1 MVDPA
6 AISSASTAFL
16 GEYVNTE
23 RQPDQIDVAR
33 LAGVSVGSVSTAIN
47 RPNLVSEAMR
57 RRVQA
62 AIDELGYVPNRSA
75 ATLRRG
81 GASRVLG
88 LIIPEVTNAFY
99 AAIADAVVDAAD
111 KHNYAVSLCVTHEDP
126 ARERRHFELLAQQ
139 RAAGALVVP
148 INPEAERLAMLRSIG
163 THIVLVD
170 RLIDTAQGC
179 SVAVDDVHGGNLA
192 VEHLLSTP
200 GTGITL
206 INGHHSIKQ
215 CRDRHEGSLTA
226 LRQAGHAAGDLVEIT
241 VDEMT
246 VEAGIAAAEQILKS
260 GAPRRIFCI
269 NDQLATGVL
278 EGLSRHGVI
287 APRDARVIGY
297 GDLGLDGRH
306 ALSTIG
312 QPKHS
317 MGLHA
322 VELLLDEL
330 DDGSGHT
337 HSAKVIPPH
346 LIVRES
352 TVPRH

>member
-1 MVDPA
+1 
-6 AISSASTAFL
+6 
-16 GEYVNTE
+16 
-23 RQPDQIDVAR
+23 
-33 LAGVSVGSVSTAIN
+33 
-47 RPNLVSEAMR
+47 MR

-111 KHNYAVSLCVTHEDP
+111 THNYAVSLCVTHEDP

-139 RAAGALVVP
+139 RAAGALVAP
-148 INPEAERLAMLRSIG
+148 INPEGERLAMLRSIG
-163 THIVLVD
+163 THIILVD
-170 RLIDTAQGC
+170 RLIDTAKGC
-179 SVAVDDVHGGNLA
+179 SVAVDDVHGGRLA
-192 VEHLLSTP
+192 VEHLLRGS
-200 GTGITL
+200 GAGITL
-206 INGHHSIKQ
+206 INGHHSITQ
-215 CRDRHEGSLTA
+215 CRDRHQGSVQA
-226 LRQAGHAAGDLVEIT
+226 LRRAGHPERELVEFI

-246 VEAGIAAAEQILKS
+246 VESGIAAAEWLLDS

-278 EGLSRHGVI
+278 EGLSRRGVS
-287 APRDARVIGY
+287 APGGAHVIGY

-312 QPKHS
+312 QPKHAL
-317 MGLHA
+317 GVQA

-330 DDGSGHT
+330 NDGANHV
-337 HSAKVIPPH
+337 HSAKVMPPF
-346 LIVRES
+346 LIERES
-352 TVPRH
+352 TALTA

>member
-1 MVDPA
+1 MPN
-6 AISSASTAFL
+6 
-16 GEYVNTE
+16 G

-33 LAGVSVGSVSTAIN
+33 LAGVSVGSVSTTIN
-47 RPNLVSEAMR
+47 RPDMVSERMR
-57 RRVQA
+57 ERVQA

-99 AAIADAVVDAAD
+99 AAIVDAVSDAAD
-111 KHNYAVSLCVTHEDP
+111 RQGYAVSLCVSHEDP

-139 RAAGALVVP
+139 RAAGALIAP
-148 INPEAERLAMLRSIG
+148 ITLEGERLARLQSIG
-163 THIVLVD
+163 TRIVLID
-170 RLIDTAQGC
+170 RHLDVERGC
-179 SVAVDDVHGGNLA
+179 SVAVDDVRGGFLA
-192 VEHLLSTP
+192 VDHLLSTP
-200 GTGITL
+200 GRGIAL
-206 INGHHSIKQ
+206 VNGPHSILQ
-215 CRDRHEGSLTA
+215 CEDRWSGSVAA
-226 LRQAGHAAGDLVEIT
+226 LRAAGGSEDDLMEIT

-246 VEAGIAAAEQILKS
+246 VAAGVRAAFEILDR
-260 GAPRRIFCI
+260 GGPRRVFCI

-278 EGLSRHGVI
+278 EGFSRRGVTVPD
-287 APRDARVIGY
+287 AARVIGY

-312 QPKHS
+312 QPKHAL
-317 MGLHA
+317 GERA

-330 DDGSGHT
+330 EAGAEHT
-337 HSAKVIPPH
+337 HSAQIFEPY

-352 TVPRH
+352 TSA

>member
-1 MVDPA
+1 V
-6 AISSASTAFL
+6 S
-16 GEYVNTE
+16 TE

-47 RPNLVSEAMR
+47 RPDMVSEAMR

-75 ATLRRG
+75 ASLRRG
-81 GASRVLG
+81 GTSHVLG

-148 INPEAERLAMLRSIG
+148 INPEAERLSMLRSIG

-170 RLIDTAQGC
+170 RLIDTAHGC
-179 SVAVDDVHGGNLA
+179 SIAVDDVHGGRLA

-200 GTGITL
+200 GDGITL
-206 INGHHSIKQ
+206 INGHHSITQ
-215 CRDRHEGSLTA
+215 CRDRHNGSVAA
-226 LRQAGHAAGDLVEIT
+226 LQQAGHSDRDLVEIT

-246 VEAGIAAAEQILKS
+246 VEAGIAVAEKILIS

-278 EGLSRHGVI
+278 EGLSRHGVT

-297 GDLGLDGRH
+297 GDLGIDGRH

-317 MGLHA
+317 LGVSA

-330 DDGSGHT
+330 NDGANHK
-337 HSAKVIPPH
+337 HSATVITPE
-346 LIVRES
+346 LIARES
-352 TVPRH
+352 TAPSR

>member
-1 MVDPA
+1 VD
-6 AISSASTAFL
+6 
-16 GEYVNTE
+16 TE

-47 RPNLVSEAMR
+47 RPDLVSEKMR
-57 RRVQA
+57 ARVQA

-88 LIIPEVTNAFY
+88 LIIPEITNAFY
-99 AAIADAVVDAAD
+99 AAIADAVVNAAD

-126 ARERRHFELLAQQ
+126 ARERRHFEMLAQQ

-163 THIVLVD
+163 TRIILVD

-179 SVAVDDVHGGNLA
+179 SVAVDDVYGGHLA
-192 VEHLLSTP
+192 VQHLLSTP
-200 GTGITL
+200 GEGITL
-206 INGHHSIKQ
+206 VNGERSIPQ
-215 CRDRHEGSLTA
+215 CRDRHAGSVEA
-226 LRQAGHAAGDLVEIT
+226 LREKDRSERDLVEIT

-246 VEAGIAAAEQILKS
+246 VDAGIAAAERILAS

-278 EGLSRHGVI
+278 EGLSRRGVS
-287 APRDARVIGY
+287 APHDARVIGY

-312 QPKHS
+312 QPKDA
-317 MGLHA
+317 MGEHA

-330 DDGSGHT
+330 NDGANHS
-337 HSAKVIPPH
+337 HSAEVIRPH

-352 TVPRH
+352 TA

>member
-1 MVDPA
+1 M
-6 AISSASTAFL
+6 
-16 GEYVNTE
+16 NTE

-47 RPNLVSEAMR
+47 RPDLVSEAMR

-111 KHNYAVSLCVTHEDP
+111 QHNYAVSLCVTHEDP

-170 RLIDTAQGC
+170 RLIDTAQGAR
-179 SVAVDDVHGGNLA
+179 SP
-192 VEHLLSTP
+192 STMY
-200 GTGITL
+200 T
-206 INGHHSIKQ
+206 
-215 CRDRHEGSLTA
+215 
-226 LRQAGHAAGDLVEIT
+226 AAGWP
-241 VDEMT
+241 
-246 VEAGIAAAEQILKS
+246 S
-260 GAPRRIFCI
+260 
-269 NDQLATGVL
+269 
-278 EGLSRHGVI
+278 
-287 APRDARVIGY
+287 
-297 GDLGLDGRH
+297 
-306 ALSTIG
+306 STC
-312 QPKHS
+312 
-317 MGLHA
+317 
-322 VELLLDEL
+322 
-330 DDGSGHT
+330 
-337 HSAKVIPPH
+337 
-346 LIVRES
+346 
-352 TVPRH
+352 